1 MSIENTRR
9 QLGEL
14 SALSK
19 KTDDAERRILESAEK
34 QLAVLQE
41 KIATLRPAALLDP
54 DKGREYQ
61 LLVSDRH
68 RLQVVIAQAK
78 RNLSAE

>member
-1 MSIENTRR
+1 MKHIENTRR

-14 SALSK
+14 AELSA
-19 KTDDAERRILESAEK
+19 KTDAAERRILESAEK
-34 QLAVLQE
+34 QLAAMQE
-41 KIATLRPAALLDP
+41 KIAGMGHEALLDP

-61 LLVSDRH
+61 LLLSNRH

-78 RNLSAE
+78 KNLGG